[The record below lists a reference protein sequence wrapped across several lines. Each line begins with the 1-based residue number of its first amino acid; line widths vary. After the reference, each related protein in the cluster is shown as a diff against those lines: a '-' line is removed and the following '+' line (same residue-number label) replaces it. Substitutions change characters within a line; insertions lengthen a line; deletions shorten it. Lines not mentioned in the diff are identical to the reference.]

1 MSRTFLDDD
10 LLEWEAY
17 ASGGRRG
24 LPADARVVFHC
35 RSDPAARARAWESDL
50 EDDDIAARVEDASD
64 AELREL
70 LGKAK
75 PLE

>member
-1 MSRTFLDDD
+1 MIRTFLDDD

-24 LPADARVVFHC
+24 LPEDARIVFHC
-35 RSDPAARARAWESDL
+35 RSDPTARARQWESEL
-50 EDDDIAARVEDASD
+50 EDDDLAARLTDTSD

-70 LGKAK
+70 LGEAE
-75 PLE
+75 PLN